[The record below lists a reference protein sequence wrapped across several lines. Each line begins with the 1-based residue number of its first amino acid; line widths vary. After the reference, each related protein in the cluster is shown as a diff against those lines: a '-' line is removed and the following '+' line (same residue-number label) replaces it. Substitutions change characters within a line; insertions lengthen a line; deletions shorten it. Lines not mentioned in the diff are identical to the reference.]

1 MKKIKLELGGQ
12 FKHNN
17 IGAKKFN
24 ELLER
29 VFARPEDQ
37 MMLVFGAPG
46 IGKTT
51 IVYDFI
57 RSKFGNVI
65 DQGEFKR
72 EGGINLVVLRTEDM
86 DRSSFSLPGYDRPDD
101 QPNRR
106 ALQCPF
112 GYIPAYK
119 PVGDMPD
126 PEDPDYEQKCKDS
139 IDWNA
144 DQDLGRGIIFLDEI
158 NRCNPDAED
167 VIKNIIE
174 RKFCDGWHIGS
185 GWGIVA
191 AGNRME
197 DDPDS
202 VHEIGTAFF
211 NRFGLQF
218 NYVPRYDEWREWAS
232 HKAYMNEL
240 VMDWVKDNPEHFYY
254 NTTCDTDANPGAED
268 KKFTTP
274 RTWELVC
281 KNMSVAYMLKTGRY
295 SKTKRLPAF
304 DITEFSEAE
313 LRNEMSSLDPETVTE
328 FVKFIKMIQTVDV
341 NRVKNEVWK
350 LGKKAA
356 KIQNRDGS
364 SPVIAVENAIIKMCI
379 DARTNGM
386 PEDRTEVKRNLL
398 KWTPTIEEVNSFFT
412 YLTQY
417 SMSTAQMAVQYYF
430 ATFDVF
436 FKEVFRPFIRMWEYK
451 TIAEKG
457 GRDSDKAVKMYENLK
472 SKLQE
477 DGVYDYCYEFNK
489 CANII
494 QTKWHNLLENVAW
507 DK

>member
-17 IGAKKFN
+17 IDANTFKQM
-24 ELLER
+24 LER

-37 MMLVFGAPG
+37 MLLVFGGPG

-57 RSKFGNVI
+57 KSKFGRVI

-72 EGGINLVVLRTEDM
+72 EGGINIVVLRTEDM
-86 DRSSFSLPGYDRPDD
+86 DRSSFSLPGYDRPYEQDG
-101 QPNRR
+101 RR
-106 ALQCPF
+106 AIQCPF

-119 PVGDMPD
+119 PVGDMPN
-126 PEDPDYEQKCKDS
+126 PEDPDYEEKCKNS
-139 IDWNA
+139 VDWNA
-144 DQDLGRGIIFLDEI
+144 DKNLGRGIIFLDEI

-197 DDPDS
+197 DDPDR

-211 NRFGLQF
+211 NRFSLQF
-218 NYVPRYDEWREWAS
+218 NYVPKYEEWREWAS
-232 HKAYMNEL
+232 SKPYMNT
-240 VMDWVKDNPEHFYY
+240 VIMDWIKDNPEHFYY
-254 NTTCDTDANPGAED
+254 NTTCDSDQNPGAED

-281 KNMSVAYMLKTGRY
+281 KNMAVASMMKSGKFDVSR
-295 SKTKRLPAF
+295 RLPDF
-304 DITEFSEAE
+304 DITNFSEAE
-313 LRNEMSSLDPETVTE
+313 IRNEMSPLDPATTSE
-328 FVKFIKMIQTVDV
+328 FVKFLKMIKVVDID
-341 NRVKNEVWK
+341 RVKKEVWE
-350 LGKKAA
+350 LGDKAI

-364 SPVIAVENAIIKMCI
+364 STVTAVENAIIKMCI
-379 DARTNGM
+379 DARTKGM
-386 PEDRTEVKRNLL
+386 PENQDEVRENLQ
-398 KWTPTIEEVNSFFT
+398 KWVPSIKEVRSFFN
-412 YLTQY
+412 YLTKY
-417 SMSTAQMAVQYYF
+417 SMSTAQMACQHYF
-430 ATFDVF
+430 NTFGV
-436 FKEVFRPFIRMWEYK
+436 FKEVFWTYIRMVEYRNIANK
-451 TIAEKG
+451 RQSDYDKAEKMC
-457 GRDSDKAVKMYENLK
+457 DNLK
-472 SKLQE
+472 KKIE
-477 DGVYDYCYEFNK
+477 DLGMYDYCVEFDKTADILQNK
-489 CANII
+489 WP
-494 QTKWHNLLENVAW
+494 KLLEHIDW